1 MPDEPQQNTTHLD
14 FLRSHNP
21 PRLHL
26 AQLPTP
32 LQYLSRLSERF
43 NGPRIWVKR
52 DDLSGSVLSGNKI
65 RKLEFNLAQAL
76 AEGCDTVITCGG
88 LQSNHCRATALLCAQ
103 LGLKCHL
110 LLRGEQAAS
119 ADGNLLLDQL
129 AGAEISY
136 YSAAQFQRELSALL
150 LACQQSYAVAG
161 NKAFIIPTGASD
173 AIGVWGYVQA
183 CAELKQDFA
192 RSGIDPKH
200 IICATG
206 SGGTQAGLTAGV
218 SAYGIDAQVWGVNV
232 CDDEAWFV
240 NKVNKDLR
248 DWEDRYQ
255 TGINL
260 DSLSVK
266 VIDGYVGP
274 GYAQADAEIFKCIAD
289 VAATEGLVLDPVYTG
304 KAFYGMLDQLQQ
316 GRFGSTGDIVFMH
329 TGGVYGLFPQ
339 RGHFEFLNK
348 PSA

>member
-1 MPDEPQQNTTHLD
+1 MPDKSRSNTPPPD
-14 FLRSHNP
+14 FVSATNP

-32 LQYLSRLSERF
+32 LQLLSRLSERYS
-43 NGPRIWVKR
+43 GPRIWVKR

-88 LQSNHCRATALLCAQ
+88 IQSNHCRATALLCAQ

-110 LLRGEQAAS
+110 LLRGHRADS

-136 YSAAQFQRELSALL
+136 YPPAQFQRELDSLL
-150 LACQQSYAVAG
+150 LDCQQAYASSG
-161 NKAFIIPTGASD
+161 RKAFIIPTGASD

-183 CAELKQDFA
+183 CAELQKDFQCH
-192 RSGIDPKH
+192 GIDPKH

-206 SGGTQAGLTAGV
+206 SGGTQAGLTVGV
-218 SAYGIDAQVWGVNV
+218 AAYGIDAQVWGVNV

-240 NKVNKDLR
+240 NKVNSDLQN
-248 DWEDRYQ
+248 WERRYQ
-255 TGINL
+255 TGIDL
-260 DSLSVK
+260 DCLSVK

-274 GYAQADAEIFKCIAD
+274 GYAQADDEIYRCIAD
-289 VAATEGLVLDPVYTG
+289 VAATEGLVLDPVYTA
-304 KAFYGMLDQLQQ
+304 KAFFGMLDQLQK
-316 GRFGSTGDIVFMH
+316 GHFGSTGDIVFVH

-339 RGHFEFLNK
+339 RSHFDFLNT
-348 PSA
+348 